1 MDRLRHR
8 LTLARRTWARLA
20 ELSERTSVSEIERDA
35 AIQRFEFS
43 FEAVWKASRLFLQER
58 EGIEAP
64 SPKSAIRSSLQVGIL
79 SEPDARMALRMSDD
93 RNPTV
98 HTYNEDLA
106 MRIFGDLSGYAS
118 LIARWIDA
126 LEHRL
131 SSEPGGGAG
140 L

>member
-8 LTLARRTWARLA
+8 LTLARRTRARLA
-20 ELSERTSVSEIERDA
+20 ELSDRTSVSEIERDA

-43 FEAVWKASRLFLQER
+43 FEAVWKAAQLFLQER
-58 EGIEAP
+58 EGITAP

-79 SEPDARMALRMSDD
+79 SEGDARMALRMADD
-93 RNPTV
+93 RNLTV

-106 MRIFGDLSGYAS
+106 KRIFADLSAYAS
-118 LIARWIDA
+118 LVGRWIDA
-126 LEHRL
+126 LERRL
-131 SSEPGGGAG
+131 PAGSSEGSD